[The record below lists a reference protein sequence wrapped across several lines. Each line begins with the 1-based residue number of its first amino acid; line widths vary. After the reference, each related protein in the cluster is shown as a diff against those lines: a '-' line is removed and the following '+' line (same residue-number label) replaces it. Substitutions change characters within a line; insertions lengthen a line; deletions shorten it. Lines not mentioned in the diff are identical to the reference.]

1 MSKKTL
7 SLVLGALLLVIISGV
22 IFTSISNNETKAK
35 NEAQVEKIEKPETD
49 KKHVDENNEKLDT
62 ANFSREGAVNALTS
76 MFKEMKVSPVEGKD
90 LKWRMDEVSKEK
102 YNKEDIFTNKAWDAI
117 RLVDFMK
124 KDPRGEK
131 LAAQSLLSVIHTID
145 ETGNEELV
153 PMKIDYSGVV
163 FFDEE
168 MKEASIPLDL
178 YTNSPTSINIDLKFV
193 NNEWKLEPHSLVA
206 QIAIMNIDKAK

>member
-7 SLVLGALLLVIISGV
+7 SIVFGALLLVIVSGV
-22 IFTSISNNETKAK
+22 VFTSISNKEKKDA
-35 NEAQVEKIEKPETD
+35 EQARVEKVEKPSPN
-49 KKHVDENNEKLDT
+49 KKKIKENDSKLDT

-76 MFKEMKVSPVEGKD
+76 MLKEMKVSPIEGKD
-90 LKWRMDEVSKEK
+90 LKWRMDEVSKET
-102 YNKEDIFTNKAWDAI
+102 YNKEDIFTSKAWNSI
-117 RLVDFMK
+117 RLIDFME

-131 LAAQSLLSVIHTID
+131 LTAQSLLSVIHTID

-153 PMKIDYSGVV
+153 PMKVDYSGVV

-193 NNEWKLEPHSLVA
+193 NNEWRLEPHSLVA